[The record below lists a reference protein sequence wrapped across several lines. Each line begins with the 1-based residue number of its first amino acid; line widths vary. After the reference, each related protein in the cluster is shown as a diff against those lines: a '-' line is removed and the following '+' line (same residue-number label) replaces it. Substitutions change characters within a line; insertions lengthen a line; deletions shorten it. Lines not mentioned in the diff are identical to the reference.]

1 MVNPGA
7 GLTVAI
13 VPDFGNI
20 TNGDWDYDYPEDL
33 LGCRLIRTCFAC
45 PEQYDVFYEDQQIG
59 YLRLRHGAFRADY
72 PDCGGVTVYEASPQG
87 DGVFEDEERE
97 QYLLEAV
104 IAIMDY
110 HYNSLD
116 KGQ

>member
-1 MVNPGA
+1 MSPGA
-7 GLTVAI
+7 GLIVAI
-13 VPDFGNI
+13 GPDFPDLLDG
-20 TNGDWDYDYPEDL
+20 GWDYQYPSEM
-33 LGCRLIRTCFAC
+33 LGCKLYRTCMAC

-72 PDCGGVTVYEASPQG
+72 PDCGGITVYEAAPEG

-97 QYLLEAV
+97 QYLLDAV

-116 KGQ
+116 KD